1 MESQLKC
8 NPKRFWSTLKLK
20 SKHRG
25 IPEVISMA
33 TGPSEDPAADGRRIH
48 ASSPTEIVDLFNRYF
63 VSVFTSDPVT
73 CKSVDEEDAGPNV
86 DLTLSDLTLT
96 VSQVLDVLANLDA
109 SKATG
114 PDEIPARI
122 LKETAHEIAS
132 SLCELF
138 NKSLRLGPVPT
149 DWKLANVIPVFKKD
163 SKKHAENYR
172 PISLLCLVSK
182 VMERCVFNSIKDR
195 VHSLIDSSQHGF
207 ITGRSC
213 VTQLVEV
220 LDFIGSQLD
229 NGGQVDVI
237 CLDMSRAFEQVS
249 HCILLRKLRDYGF
262 GGKLLAWL
270 ESYLHDRMQRVT
282 AFGVNSQALPVTSG
296 VPQGSIL
303 GPMLFLKKAVERLTG
318 KIFYSFA
325 IL

>member
-1 MESQLKC
+1 MNASPSSFLKAKFKDLRSKVKRKLREARDSFLTGMESQLKC

-33 TGPSEDPAADGRRIH
+33 TGASGDPADDGRRIQ

-86 DLTLSDLTLT
+86 DLMLSDLTLT
-96 VSQVLDVLANLDA
+96 VTHVLDVLANLDA

-122 LKETAHEIAS
+122 LKETAHEIAP

-138 NKSLRLGPVPT
+138 KKSLRLGSIPT
-149 DWKLANVIPVFKKD
+149 DWKLANLVPVFKKD
-163 SKKHAENYR
+163 SKEHAENYR

-182 VMERCVFNSIKDR
+182 VMERCVFNSIKDC
-195 VHSLIDSSQHGF
+195 VCSLIDS
-207 ITGRSC
+207 
-213 VTQLVEV
+213 
-220 LDFIGSQLD
+220 
-229 NGGQVDVI
+229 
-237 CLDMSRAFEQVS
+237 
-249 HCILLRKLRDYGF
+249 
-262 GGKLLAWL
+262 
-270 ESYLHDRMQRVT
+270 
-282 AFGVNSQALPVTSG
+282 
-296 VPQGSIL
+296 
-303 GPMLFLKKAVERLTG
+303 
-318 KIFYSFA
+318 
-325 IL
+325 